1 MTRIICRAMN
11 CLFWERGICSSEEIE
26 YDPELGCVTFEDI
39 GDFGLHEEDIEAEDW
54 EMEEEE
60 LYEEIED
67 EWDEEEEGEDEDL

>member
-26 YDPELGCVTFEDI
+26 YDPELGCLTFEDI
-39 GDFGLHEEDIEAEDW
+39 GDFGMQEEDLEAEDW
-54 EMEEEE
+54 EMEEE

-67 EWDEEEEGEDEDL
+67 EWEEEDEEDL